1 MSPMSKDDSEEED
14 DPPST
19 SLAPLLHHLAATVV
33 YLVVGYTLWVAN
45 QDAPTPAVE
54 LSDRE
59 KRVLHYSSLPEGWVE
74 TRLPTTAKGW
84 ASLAIVSW
92 MTWNWIRRLI
102 RAKAIVDARA
112 RARATALNRLVLAAG
127 AGGDDVVNP
136 CSDPKCLRCVPSA
149 HDAAIARNG
158 ERLRALMRDDQTF
171 AAAVSPAVVTLARQ
185 TGAETR
191 AKLHARRAGDLQ
203 SPTIFRLPNL
213 PAAPIHRRG
222 GYGCGRGGWRRVVGA
237 RCACHPLWDA
247 VAGDVAALET
257 AAPAIRVELRSAVFA
272 RARRGDDDSFEA
284 FDPAVRRGGEWSAVY
299 LWRNGVRDARN
310 CAAFPVT
317 AGVVDALR
325 HGCFGGGTGT
335 KGTGSTGTGS
345 TGTGSTG
352 TGSTDGATGGGGGGE
367 DDDESVNPGGC
378 AFGSAYLSRLTPGT
392 VIRPHCGPCNARL
405 RVSVGIRVPAPKP
418 DRRNLFRRCLDAT
431 ARASER
437 VAAAIVGD
445 VVGRTDGVC
454 ALTVGDERVAWE
466 QDRAILF
473 DDSFVHSAEY
483 APPGEVTD
491 ASAYEPGE
499 LDTPRVVLVVDLW
512 HPKLGPADRRALRAL
527 FPPGMGEAIAH
538 EREGRIPFEEQTR

>member
-1 MSPMSKDDSEEED
+1 MSKDDAEEED
-14 DPPST
+14 DPPPP

-45 QDAPTPAVE
+45 QDAPTPAVA

-127 AGGDDVVNP
+127 TGGDDVVSP

-149 HDAAIARNG
+149 HEAAIMRNG
-158 ERLRALMRDDQTF
+158 ARLKALMRDDPTF
-171 AAAVSPAVVTLARQ
+171 AAAVSPAVVALARQ
-185 TGAETR
+185 SGAKTR
-191 AKLHARRAGDLQ
+191 AALHARRAGDLQ
-203 SPTIFRLPNL
+203 SPTVFRLPNL

-222 GYGCGRGGWRRVVGA
+222 GHGCGRVGWRRAVGA
-237 RCACHPLWDA
+237 RCACHSLWDA
-247 VAGDVAALET
+247 AAGDVAALER
-257 AAPAIRVELRSAVFA
+257 AAPKIRVELQSAVFA

-310 CAAFPVT
+310 CAAFPAT
-317 AGVVDALR
+317 AAAVDALR
-325 HGCFGGGTGT
+325 HGCFGGGTAGT
-335 KGTGSTGTGS
+335 TGTTGTG
-345 TGTGSTG
+345 TGKGSTA
-352 TGSTDGATGGGGGGE
+352 DGDRGDHADRADRGV
-367 DDDESVNPGGC
+367 DDDDQSVNPGGC
-378 AFGSAYLSRLTPGT
+378 AFGSAYLSRLAPGT

-405 RVSVGIRVPAPKP
+405 RVSVGIRVPTPKP
-418 DRRNLFRRCLDAT
+418 DRRNLVRRCLRAI

-445 VVGRTDGVC
+445 VVGRTGGVC

-483 APPGEVTD
+483 APPGEATD
-491 ASAYEPGE
+491 ASAYEFGE

-512 HPKLGPADRRALRAL
+512 HPEIGPADRRAIRTLY
-527 FPPGMGEAIAH
+527 PPGMGEALAH
-538 EREGRIPFEEQTR
+538 EREGRVPFEEQTR

>member
-1 MSPMSKDDSEEED
+1 MSKDDSEEED

-45 QDAPTPAVE
+45 QDAPTPAVA

-191 AKLHARRAGDLQ
+191 ARLHARRKGDLQ

-222 GYGCGRGGWRRVVGA
+222 GHGTRK
-237 RCACHPLWDA
+237 
-247 VAGDVAALET
+247 
-257 AAPAIRVELRSAVFA
+257 RSSPF
-272 RARRGDDDSFEA
+272 
-284 FDPAVRRGGEWSAVY
+284 
-299 LWRNGVRDARN
+299 L
-310 CAAFPVT
+310 
-317 AGVVDALR
+317 
-325 HGCFGGGTGT
+325 
-335 KGTGSTGTGS
+335 
-345 TGTGSTG
+345 
-352 TGSTDGATGGGGGGE
+352 
-367 DDDESVNPGGC
+367 
-378 AFGSAYLSRLTPGT
+378 
-392 VIRPHCGPCNARL
+392 
-405 RVSVGIRVPAPKP
+405 
-418 DRRNLFRRCLDAT
+418 NLH
-431 ARASER
+431 
-437 VAAAIVGD
+437 I
-445 VVGRTDGVC
+445 
-454 ALTVGDERVAWE
+454 
-466 QDRAILF
+466 
-473 DDSFVHSAEY
+473 
-483 APPGEVTD
+483 
-491 ASAYEPGE
+491 
-499 LDTPRVVLVVDLW
+499 
-512 HPKLGPADRRALRAL
+512 
-527 FPPGMGEAIAH
+527 
-538 EREGRIPFEEQTR
+538 